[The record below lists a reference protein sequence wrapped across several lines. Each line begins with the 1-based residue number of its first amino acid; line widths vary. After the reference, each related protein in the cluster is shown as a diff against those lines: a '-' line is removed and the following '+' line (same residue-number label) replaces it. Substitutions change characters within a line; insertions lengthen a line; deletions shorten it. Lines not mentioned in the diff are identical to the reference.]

1 MCEQGYGKTT
11 SDHCVFVRKFYDDD
25 FIIMLLYV
33 DDMFI
38 VGKNVFRIV
47 RLKKQLGESFPMKNM
62 GVSKQILAIRIM
74 RDRKEKKLRLS
85 QEHYIKRVL

>member
-33 DDMFI
+33 DDMLI
-38 VGKNVFRIV
+38 VGKNVSKID
-47 RLKKQLGESFPMKNM
+47 RLKK
-62 GVSKQILAIRIM
+62 
-74 RDRKEKKLRLS
+74 
-85 QEHYIKRVL
+85 